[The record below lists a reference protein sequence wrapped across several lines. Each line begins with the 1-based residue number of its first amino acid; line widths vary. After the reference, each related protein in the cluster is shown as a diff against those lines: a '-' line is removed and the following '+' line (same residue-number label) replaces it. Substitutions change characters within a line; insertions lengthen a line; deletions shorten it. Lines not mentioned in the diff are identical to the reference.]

1 MGMDRPIKKSRF
13 PLKWIAGIGILATAI
28 SVFVYQI
35 RRTDQSPVI
44 YAAKEDLR
52 VVEARQ
58 ELFQEYIHII
68 GRVVSSRTSYIDT
81 LESGTVKKLLAAEG
95 DILSEGQTLLVLENN
110 QLETSLGLK
119 QSRIKEK
126 KIALDMDQLNCR
138 QKRLVMQREKLDMT
152 YQIDRLTKEYRQSK
166 EMFAATRAISKND
179 HEAITDRYHYWLSK
193 RDLLNQQHRI
203 HAELM
208 QKQLDQSRIGLDILK
223 TEKIRLEKRI
233 ANLIVKVATAGLLTK
248 LDASVGEIKTTG
260 SRIAQFDV
268 IQPLKIEAEIDEY
281 YLNKVKINFEGHF
294 DFEIPK
300 WGKRTFH
307 VVITMI
313 HPEVRNN
320 MFTVDLNFKD
330 TPETSFIIGQT
341 FDIELAL
348 GKPVEAIVIKKGPFL
363 QDTGGNWVYV
373 INPAETLAVKRR
385 IKSGRQNPDYLEVM
399 EGLEPGEKI
408 IISRYET
415 YENLPEL
422 KID

>member
-1 MGMDRPIKKSRF
+1 MDRPIKKSRF
-13 PLKWIAGIGILATAI
+13 PLKWIASMGILAIAI

-35 RRTDQSPVI
+35 RQSDQSPVI
-44 YAAKEDLR
+44 YATKEDLR
-52 VVEARQ
+52 VVEAQQ
-58 ELFQEYIHII
+58 ERFQEYINII

-81 LESGTVKKLLAAEG
+81 LESGTVKKLLATEG
-95 DILSEGQTLLVLENN
+95 DILSEGQTLLILENN
-110 QLETSLGLK
+110 QLETSLLLK
-119 QSRIKEK
+119 QSQIREK
-126 KIALDMDQLNCR
+126 KIALGMDQLNCQ

-152 YQIDRLTKEYRQSK
+152 YQINRLTKEYRQSK
-166 EMFAATRAISKND
+166 EMFTATRAISKND
-179 HEAITDRYHYWLSK
+179 YEAIADRYHYWLSK

-203 HAELM
+203 HEEMM
-208 QKQLDQSRIGLDILK
+208 QNEMDQSRIGLDILK
-223 TEKIRLEKRI
+223 TEKARLEKRI

-281 YLNKVKINFEGHF
+281 YLNKVKINFEGNF

-300 WGKRTFH
+300 WGKRTFN

-313 HPEVRNN
+313 HPEVQNN

-330 TPETSFIIGQT
+330 SPETSFIIGQT

-373 INPAETLAVKRR
+373 IDPTETLATKRR
-385 IKSGRQNPDYLEVM
+385 IKPGRQNPDYLEVL